1 MLCFGA
7 LIWALIIVLILLY
20 LYTISNLL
28 PSFIEIKKLRL
39 KKNNEDNLMKQTILI
54 NRYLQ
59 YNIKLKKFC

>member
-1 MLCFGA
+1 LLCFGA